1 MTPEYILR
9 KSLCRTAHCADGVSI
24 ERRASYIEDM
34 NFADGYAEPG
44 YTDPDKAVLFA
55 NWNYFPRGIDSILE
69 SYGYAIEWSDEW
81 AVCEGCNKA
90 VRTSPAFYRWQP
102 SYALVND
109 CEIICSD
116 CLAKDAGDYMESLE
130 NDAHRALNIPAIDPA
145 KYGYIKL
152 EGDFESGFDNPETI
166 FNRLTAQHPR
176 LLFRVDGVGQFDLG
190 FSVWSHP
197 KE

>member
-1 MTPEYILR
+1 
-9 KSLCRTAHCADGVSI
+9 
-24 ERRASYIEDM
+24 M

-81 AVCEGCNKA
+81 EVCEGCNKA
-90 VRTSPAFYRWQP
+90 VRTSPDSYGWQP
-102 SYALVND
+102 SYALVNN
-109 CEIICSD
+109 CEIVCSD
-116 CLAKDAGDYMESLE
+116 CLAKDAGEYLESLE
-130 NDAHRALNIPAIDPA
+130 NNPHRALNMPAIDPSE
-145 KYGYIKL
+145 YGYVKV
-152 EGDFESGFDNPETI
+152 EGDFESGWHPGQNDDPKTI
-166 FNRLTAQHPR
+166 FNRLTAQYPR

-197 KE
+197 EE